1 MIKFF
6 SQTEVPERKLT
17 PSGTKFLNVY
27 QEEIAKDGTKHLVKT
42 GQTNIYDKIQS
53 SLEETKVENILKA
66 VAMGDLSML
75 QAQKP
80 TYIDATTLPKTL
92 MEAQNIVL
100 KAKQEFENLPI
111 KIKNLFDNNA
121 ELYVSQIGTKEF
133 LEKMAPFNKE
143 LREIKKAGSQKAYN
157 EKVAAAAKFEK
168 DVAAAKE
175 VSNES

>member
-1 MIKFF
+1 MVKYY
-6 SQTEVPERKLT
+6 SQTEFPERKIT
-17 PSGTKFLNVY
+17 PAGSKFLNVY
-27 QEEIAKDGTKHLVKT
+27 QEEISKDGTKQLIKT
-42 GQTNIYDKIQS
+42 GQTNIYDKIQA

-100 KAKQEFENLPI
+100 KAKHEFESLPI

-143 LREIKKAGSQKAYN
+143 LRDIKKAGSKKAY
-157 EKVAAAAKFEK
+157 EQKVAAAAKFEK

-175 VSNES
+175 LSNES